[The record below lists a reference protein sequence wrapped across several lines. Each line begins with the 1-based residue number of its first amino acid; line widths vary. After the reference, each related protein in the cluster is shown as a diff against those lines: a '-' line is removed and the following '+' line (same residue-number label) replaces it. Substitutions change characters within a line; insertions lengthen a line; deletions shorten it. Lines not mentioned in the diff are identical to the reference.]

1 MIKSKPRVSVETLR
15 KDKEALGRFLT
26 EDPKVMRILEN
37 CIRAGNLKGRVT
49 KEEIISHLYIEIAT
63 KEKNWLNHE
72 MDDVYSYLATVVKRM
87 LFMNKYSQR
96 AFLKEEYG
104 FDHRI
109 DANATSFDEVK
120 DDERKLEERL
130 AVDKEDAPKTDY
142 SALLEQFKAIIQII
156 WEKNPIS
163 GELMYRKYVQQEE
176 LRSISD
182 DLFRRG
188 LINSIDAEHAY
199 LSVVNRRL
207 PAARDLFD
215 KIALSMRFKIRFEKK
230 KTQSS

>member
-72 MDDVYSYLATVVKRM
+72 MDDVYCYLATVVKRM
-87 LFMNKYSQR
+87 LFLNKYLQR
-96 AFLKEEYG
+96 FFLKEEYG
-104 FDHRI
+104 IDHRI
-109 DANATSFDEVK
+109 DANSTSFDEEK

-130 AVDKEDAPKTDY
+130 IVDEEVPKTNY
-142 SALLEQFKAIIQII
+142 SALLEQFKAIVQII
-156 WEKNPIS
+156 WEKNPVS
-163 GELMYRKYVQQEE
+163 GELMYRKYIQQED
-176 LRSISD
+176 LRSITD
-182 DLFRRG
+182 DLFKRG
-188 LINSIDAEHAY
+188 LINSVDAEHAY

-215 KIALSMRFKIRFEKK
+215 KIALSQSYKLRFEKK
-230 KTQSS
+230 KKQRS

>member
-63 KEKNWLNHE
+63 MEKNWLNHE

-104 FDHRI
+104 IDRRI
-109 DANATSFDEVK
+109 DAYSTSFDEEK

-130 AVDKEDAPKTDY
+130 VVDEEVPKTNY
-142 SALLEQFKAIIQII
+142 SALLEQFKAIVQII
-156 WEKNPIS
+156 WEKNPVS
-163 GELMYRKYVQQEE
+163 GELMYRKYIQQED
-176 LRSISD
+176 LRSITD
-182 DLFRRG
+182 DLFKRG
-188 LINSIDAEHAY
+188 LINSVDAEHAY

-215 KIALSMRFKIRFEKK
+215 KIALSQSYKLRFEKK
-230 KTQSS
+230 HRS

>member
-1 MIKSKPRVSVETLR
+1 MIKGKPRVSVETLR

-26 EDPKVMRILEN
+26 EDPKVMRILDN

-63 KEKNWLNHE
+63 KENNWLNHE
-72 MDDVYSYLATVVKRM
+72 IDDVYSYLATVVKRM

-96 AFLKEEYG
+96 AFFKEEHG
-104 FDHRI
+104 FNHKI
-109 DANATSFDEVK
+109 DQYATSFDEVQ
-120 DDERKLEERL
+120 DDERKLDERL
-130 AVDKEDAPKTDY
+130 VVDEEVPQTNY
-142 SALLEQFKAIIQII
+142 SALLEQFKAIVQII
-156 WEKNPIS
+156 WEKNPVS
-163 GELMYRKYVQQEE
+163 GELMYRKYIQQEE
-176 LRSISD
+176 LRSITD

-188 LINSIDAEHAY
+188 LINSTDAEHAY

-215 KIALSMRFKIRFEKK
+215 KIALSMSFKLRFEKK
-230 KTQSS
+230 KNLRP